1 MKNIG
6 KELDRIITEKGMVKK
21 KLAEHLGITP
31 AWLIRL
37 LKQPSIDCEMLD
49 RICKFVG
56 IHPGYFFDD
65 GNYGTSVHA
74 TSSSFIGDATTHVEV
89 TRGEVDMLKRMLAEK
104 ERTIQILMASKGFE
118 IGTKTGQTD

>member
-37 LKQPSIDCEMLD
+37 LKQPSMDCEMLD

-65 GNYGTSVHA
+65 ANHGTSVHA

-118 IGTKTGQTD
+118 NGTKTGQTD